1 MIGYNLAY
9 NVILGGI
16 MYQEQEDLRNKLSAI
31 ISNGLSASAIA
42 KATNITTIDIS
53 RFKNGQ
59 ICLTES
65 VADRL
70 KSYLDKVVIP
80 D

>member
-1 MIGYNLAY
+1 
-9 NVILGGI
+9 
-16 MYQEQEDLRNKLSAI
+16 MYKEQEDLRNKLSAI

-59 ICLTES
+59 ICLIES

>member
-59 ICLTES
+59 ICLIES

-70 KSYLDKVVIP
+70 KAYLDKVVIP
-80 D
+80 N